1 MALQTF
7 QQWFQLKSD
16 LPDTVS
22 ELCPLFQPI
31 CPAFRSALPPPHLC
45 KQPFCLPSPPS
56 LGLSLHERIR
66 EWGGVEIPK
75 GRGGVLRETR
85 WKPGMARRRWS
96 PVTDAMERRAKMKT
110 EKTWEDLA
118 INGLLLTIHSLLR
131 KVVLGEKC
139 WAWLRCGWEG
149 HGDKVC
155 VD

>member
-7 QQWFQLKSD
+7 QQWFHLKSD
-16 LPDTVS
+16 LLDTVS

-31 CPAFRSALPPPHLC
+31 CPTFPSALPPSTPL
-45 KQPFCLPSPPS
+45 QAAFLPAVPLPLVSVYMRGS
-56 LGLSLHERIR
+56 
-66 EWGGVEIPK
+66 GGEEEVQK
-75 GRGGVLRETR
+75 GRGGMLRETR

-96 PVTDAMERRAKMKT
+96 PVTDAMERRGKMKA

-118 INGLLLTIHSLLR
+118 VNGLLLIFHSLLR
-131 KVVLGEKC
+131 EVVLGEKR

-149 HGDKVC
+149 HGDEVC

>member
-7 QQWFQLKSD
+7 QQWFHLKSD
-16 LPDTVS
+16 LLDTVS
-22 ELCPLFQPI
+22 GLCPLFRPI
-31 CPAFRSALPPPHLC
+31 CLTFPSALPA
-45 KQPFCLPSPPS
+45 SPPLQAAFLPAIPLPLVS
-56 LGLSLHERIR
+56 VYMRGSR
-66 EWGGVEIPK
+66 GVEILK

-96 PVTDAMERRAKMKT
+96 PVTDAMERRGKMKT

-131 KVVLGEKC
+131 EVVLGEKR

-149 HGDKVC
+149 RGDEVC